1 MVEWFIIII
10 LAITLALAV
19 HLLRNLVKT
28 LNNIQ
33 VRLAELYFVVKEYD
47 TFLEKLNASE
57 TYYGDPTIEAFVK
70 LSNQL
75 NEILEDILDIQNQ
88 LTGEIDAEKENKT

>member
-1 MVEWFIIII
+1 MIEWSIIII
-10 LAITLALAV
+10 LVITLALAV
-19 HLLRNLVKT
+19 HLLRNMVKT

-47 TFLEKLNASE
+47 TFLEKLNESE

-75 NEILEDILDIQNQ
+75 NEILEDVLHIQNQ
-88 LTGEIDAEKENKT
+88 LTGEIDVEKEET